1 MSEEK
6 LDTSTL
12 KEPAATS
19 DAPESSNFVK
29 ILARREVLTLS
40 FGAMIGWSWVL
51 LTGEWLLRAGTMGTT
66 IAFVIG
72 GVAVILI
79 SLTYAELA
87 AAMPAA
93 GGEHVYTHRA
103 LGYTPSFI
111 ASWAIVMAYVN
122 VCVFES
128 AALPTALAYVI
139 PDLAQ
144 GYLWTVAGAEVHVT
158 MVAIGVAGAILMTAI
173 NYIGIKFAA
182 FVQTIITVLILL
194 VGISFL
200 TGASLFEFQGTEV
213 PLFTKGAVGI
223 LGVLVMVPALMVGF
237 DVIPQSAEEINLP
250 PAQIGKLLVF
260 SVSLAAAWYIAISLA
275 VGASLNEGQLASSG
289 AATADAMTNVW
300 DSQWMGN
307 LMILAGVGGI
317 LTSWNAFIIGGSRV
331 LYALSKSGMIPKAFS
346 KVHPKHNTPY
356 VAILFIGVLSC
367 VSPFFGRTIL
377 VWLVDAGSF
386 MVVIAYGMVAW
397 AFLRLRTTEPD
408 MPRPFKVAGGKLVG
422 WLALIL
428 SIGLG
433 CLYLPGSPA
442 ALIWPYEWIMVLG
455 GVLVGAIFYFQ
466 SLKNRPNLSINDDAR

>member
-1 MSEEK
+1 VEAILPE
-6 LDTSTL
+6 T
-12 KEPAATS
+12 PAPASFAKT
-19 DAPESSNFVK
+19 
-29 ILARREVLTLS
+29 LARREVLTLS

-51 LTGEWLLRAGTMGTT
+51 LTGEWLLRAGTMGTL
-66 IAFVIG
+66 IAFAIG
-72 GVAVILI
+72 CVAVILI

-87 AAMPAA
+87 AAMPSA

-103 LGYTPSFI
+103 LGYTASFI

-128 AALPTALAYVI
+128 AALPTALAYVF
-139 PDLAQ
+139 PDLAK
-144 GYLWTVAGAEVHVT
+144 GYLWTIAGADVHIT
-158 MVAIGVAGAILMTAI
+158 MVAVGVTASIIMTGI

-182 FVQTIITVLILL
+182 FVQTLMTLLILL
-194 VGISFL
+194 VGIIFL
-200 TGASLFEFQGTEV
+200 SGASVFEFQGTGV

-260 SVSLAAAWYIAISLA
+260 SVSLAAVWYIAISLA
-275 VGASLNEGQLASSG
+275 VGASLNTEQLSVSG

-300 DSQWMGN
+300 GSQWMGN

-331 LYALSKSGMIPKAFS
+331 LYALSKSGMIPGIFS
-346 KVHPKHNTPY
+346 KIHPRYQTPY
-356 VAILFIGVLSC
+356 VSILFIGILSC
-367 VSPFFGRTIL
+367 ISPFFGRTIL
-377 VWLVDAGSF
+377 IWLVDSGSF

-408 MPRPFKVAGGKLVG
+408 MDRPFKVAGGKHIG
-422 WLALIL
+422 RLALLL

-442 ALIWPYEWIMVLG
+442 ALIWPYEWAMVLG
-455 GVLVGAIFYFQ
+455 GVVIGTVFYFQ
-466 SLKNRPNLSINDDAR
+466 SLKSKTRSLGSD